1 MLLALSGADSRAQD
15 AGGGTILDK
24 ITITATK
31 RAQEIGKVDSSV
43 TVVTGEELAQR
54 GVRTVDDLPKVF
66 PGVSM
71 GNRGNRVYS
80 NVTVRGIS
88 SPDYFNPTVQVYV
101 DGVPQLPS
109 SFAQM
114 LTDVERVELL
124 RGPQGTLYGANA
136 YGGVINIIT
145 KRNDANRFY
154 VETNISL
161 DEPSL
166 EIGGTAAVVPDAL
179 YFDYASS
186 FRHFSGD
193 IDDATTGKDDINTSN
208 NGYGRATLR
217 YAPTGGDFDAAFS
230 YSKEKL
236 LSHEELYSF
245 QADVDDRNYRSGL
258 YGDIPISVGT

>member
-1 MLLALSGADSRAQD
+1 
-15 AGGGTILDK
+15 
-24 ITITATK
+24 
-31 RAQEIGKVDSSV
+31 
-43 TVVTGEELAQR
+43 
-54 GVRTVDDLPKVF
+54 
-66 PGVSM
+66 M

-101 DGVPQLPS
+101 DGVPQLPQ
-109 SFAQM
+109 A
-114 LTDVERVELL
+114 L
-124 RGPQGTLYGANA
+124 RRCDRCGAGGTLARPQGTLYGANA

-161 DEPSL
+161 DEPRWRSAD
-166 EIGGTAAVVPDAL
+166 GGGGAGRL

-208 NGYGRATLR
+208 NGYGMATLR
-217 YAPTGGDFDAAFS
+217 YAPTAAILMRRSAIRRRRSSFPRGTLFVPGRCRRPELPERSLRRHPDLRRDMHAFRQWNYRFGEFTLSGITGYQKSDVQRDFSAVRAVVIS
-230 YSKEKL
+230 GPRMMRRSR
-236 LSHEELYSF
+236 
-245 QADVDDRNYRSGL
+245 RNYA
-258 YGDIPISVGT
+258 

>member
-1 MLLALSGADSRAQD
+1 MLRGRKMALTASVCLLALSGADSRAQD
-15 AGGGTILDK
+15 AEGETVLEK

-31 RAQEIGKVDSSV
+31 RAQEIGKVDASV

-54 GVRTVDDLPKVF
+54 GVRTVDDLQKVF

-109 SFAQM
+109 TFAQM

-136 YGGVINIIT
+136 
-145 KRNDANRFY
+145 
-154 VETNISL
+154 
-161 DEPSL
+161 
-166 EIGGTAAVVPDAL
+166 
-179 YFDYASS
+179 
-186 FRHFSGD
+186 
-193 IDDATTGKDDINTSN
+193 
-208 NGYGRATLR
+208 
-217 YAPTGGDFDAAFS
+217 
-230 YSKEKL
+230 
-236 LSHEELYSF
+236 
-245 QADVDDRNYRSGL
+245 
-258 YGDIPISVGT
+258 